1 MKREIMI
8 AQKNRTANFIDNE
21 SIEYCSDSSSI
32 IFAYA
37 NHYGLSLKLNSRP
50 QYITD
55 IYAKTINGTEYFYK
69 MVDAHA
75 VNMCI
80 KSNAEGVNI
89 LVDMKKLYFTT
100 TDLDYIADL
109 IKSTIVVE

>member
-1 MKREIMI
+1 MKLEIMI
-8 AQKNRTANFIDNE
+8 AHKIRNVDFIDNE
-21 SIEYCSDSSSI
+21 SIEYYSDSSV
-32 IFAYA
+32 IFAYV
-37 NHYGLSLKLNSRP
+37 NHYGLSVKLNSRP

-69 MVDAHA
+69 MIDAHA

-100 TDLDYIADL
+100 ADLDYIADL
-109 IKSTIVVE
+109 IKNTIVVE